1 VKPALPIEKTA
12 RLVARALGVTP
23 LELDEGLRP
32 ATEADFAAVVSLRRQ
47 VLRENLGWDDE
58 AYLRWR
64 YQFGSPHLAT
74 CWVCTRGDEVIGMIG
89 VEALQVS
96 FAGQQSEVHA
106 VMDLMV
112 RPDLDGCGLGVWIN
126 QAITHRLTQGLTPG
140 LTPGLTQAAVLAIGS
155 NPNSKGVVARTFQ
168 PLPDRRSHTHPLHF
182 GNFMAKRLSR
192 AWLASLA
199 SSVVGAGMG
208 LLRVALL
215 WARAPFIR
223 VEQVT
228 QLGPEVE
235 RLLARSR
242 RPDRIEVM
250 RTTAGLTHRLLHN
263 PRSVSQVWLARKS
276 GEVVGMVAARFMR
289 IEGGRLALQIM
300 DIVLDPQS
308 ERAALS
314 ALLARVTADGFR
326 KGAEYLSVTTYDP
339 QLERFFVA
347 PLFKRQAHEYETM
360 AWVCPQDALRQAVEA
375 GAGWSLFDIHTDRDQ
390 T

>member
-1 VKPALPIEKTA
+1 MKPALPIEKTA

-32 ATEADFAAVVSLRRQ
+32 ATAADFAAVVSLRRQ

-74 CWVCTRGDEVIGMIG
+74 CWVCMRGDEVVGMIG

-96 FAGQQSEVHA
+96 FGGQQSEVHA

-126 QAITHRLTQGLTPG
+126 QAITHRLTQGF
-140 LTPGLTQAAVLAIGS
+140 TQAAVLAIGS

-182 GNFMAKRLSR
+182 DNFMAKRLSHP
-192 AWLASLA
+192 WLAGLA
-199 SSVVGAGMG
+199 SSVVGAAMG

-223 VEQVT
+223 VEQVSE
-228 QLGPEVE
+228 LGPEVE

-250 RTTAGLTHRLLHN
+250 RTTAGLTHRLLNN
-263 PRSVSQVWLARKS
+263 PRSVSQVWLARKG

-289 IEGGRLALQIM
+289 IEGGRLALQLM
-300 DIVLDPQS
+300 DVVLDPAS

-326 KGAEYLSVTTYDP
+326 KGAEYLSVTSYDP
-339 QLERFFVA
+339 HLERFFVA

-360 AWVCPQDALRQAVEA
+360 AWVCPQDDLRLAVEA